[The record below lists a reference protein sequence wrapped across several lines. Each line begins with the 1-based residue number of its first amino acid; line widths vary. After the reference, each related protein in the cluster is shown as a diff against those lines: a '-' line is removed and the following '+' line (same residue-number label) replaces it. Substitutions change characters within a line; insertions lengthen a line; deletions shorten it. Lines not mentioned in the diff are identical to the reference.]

1 MKAIATKRILV
12 VDDELAAR
20 ASIAFFLR
28 DIGYESLEA
37 QSAEEALRLV
47 AEHTPPVVISDI
59 RLEGGMSG
67 IELLARIKELRPSIQ
82 VILVT
87 AYGTIADAVSAM
99 SHGAESYLTK
109 PINMDELEL
118 IVKRAFE
125 KTQLIEETQFL
136 RQQLRETKRFERL
149 VGNHPKMQRIYKIIE
164 QVAPSTANV
173 LIYGESG
180 TGKELVGEAIHRTSA
195 RAEGPFI
202 RVNCAVFTPTLLE
215 SELFGHEKGAFT
227 GAFNRREGRFELA
240 HGGTLFLDDIN
251 VMPETTQVKILRFLQ
266 EREFERVGGSKTIKV
281 DVRVISATNRPLD
294 EEVAAGRFREDLF
307 YRLNVIPIN
316 LPPLR
321 ERKSDIPLLIG
332 HFIKKY
338 AEKNQNDV
346 RDITDEAL
354 AVAMSYDWPGN
365 VRELENVIERAVIM
379 ARSEAILPKHLA
391 GLQKHGVQRQVGGIE
406 VGRSMDDIERE
417 AILRTLAAVL
427 GSTKKT
433 AELLKMSPRKVQ
445 YKIKEYR
452 LEAERQGRSLDDL
465 IDAYN

>member
-1 MKAIATKRILV
+1 MKATPSKRVLV
-12 VDDELAAR
+12 VDDEVSAR
-20 ASIAFFLR
+20 SSIAFFLR
-28 DIGYESLEA
+28 DIGYEAFEA
-37 QSAEEALRLV
+37 PSAEEALRIA
-47 AEHTPPVVISDI
+47 AEYTPPVVISDI
-59 RLEGGMSG
+59 RLEGGMTG
-67 IELLARIKELRPSIQ
+67 IELLSKFKEVRPSTQ

-99 SHGAESYLTK
+99 SQGAESYLTK
-109 PINMDELEL
+109 PVNMDELEL

-125 KTQLIEETQFL
+125 KSVLLEETQFL
-136 RQQLRETKRFERL
+136 RQQLRETKKFERL
-149 VGNHPKMQRIYKIIE
+149 IGNHPKMQNIFTIIS
-164 QVAPSTANV
+164 QVAPSNANV

-180 TGKELVGEAIHRTSA
+180 TGKELVGEAIHRQST

-227 GAFNRREGRFELA
+227 GAFTRREGRFELA

-266 EREFERVGGSKTIKV
+266 EREFERVGGTKTIKV

-294 EEVAAGRFREDLF
+294 AEVAAGRFREDLY

-321 ERKSDIPLLIG
+321 ERKSDVPLLIG

-338 AEKNQNDV
+338 AEKNQNEV
-346 RDITDEAL
+346 RDISDEAL
-354 AVAMSYDWPGN
+354 ALAMAYDWPGN

-379 ARSEAILPKHLA
+379 ARVGAILPKHLPS
-391 GLQKHGVQRQVGGIE
+391 LQKGAVRQEGGGNF
-406 VGRSMDDIERE
+406 VGRSLEDIERE
-417 AILRTLAAVL
+417 ALLRTLAAVG
-427 GSTKKT
+427 GSTKKC
-433 AELLKMSPRKVQ
+433 AELMKISLRKVQ
-445 YKIKEYR
+445 YKLKTYR
-452 LEAERQGRSLDDL
+452 VESERQGRSFEELL
-465 IDAYN
+465 ELYS